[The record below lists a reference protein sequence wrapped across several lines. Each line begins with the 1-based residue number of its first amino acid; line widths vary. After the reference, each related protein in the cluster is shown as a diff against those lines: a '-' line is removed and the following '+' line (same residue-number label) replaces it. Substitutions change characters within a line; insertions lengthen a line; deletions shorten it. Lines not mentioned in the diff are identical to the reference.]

1 MPYKHLERLEDE
13 SLTANP
19 FWGKELRIE
28 EDPMQTQPT
37 FVAAGTWAE
46 AAVVLEAV
54 AGMEAVAVVAEEVVL
69 AAVAATSDIISVGVI
84 F

>member
-1 MPYKHLERLEDE
+1 
-13 SLTANP
+13 
-19 FWGKELRIE
+19 
-28 EDPMQTQPT
+28 MQTQPT

-69 AAVAATSDIISVGVI
+69 AAVAATCDIISVRVN